1 VDKVTD
7 VVSSR
12 RYVYQVVIPE
22 KLAESKW
29 VEILKK
35 GDPVVLKPWDP
46 MGGKF
51 SLSLLL
57 NHMLLVLRLFFLL
70 FRLFQFSFGLS

>member
-1 VDKVTD
+1 MDRVVD

-57 NHMLLVLRLFFLL
+57 SHTLLILKPFFLL
-70 FRLFQFSFGLS
+70 FQLFQFSFGLS

>member
-1 VDKVTD
+1 M
-7 VVSSR
+7 VSSH

-57 NHMLLVLRLFFLL
+57 NHMLLVPKLLFLL
-70 FRLFQFSFGLS
+70 FQLF

>member
-1 VDKVTD
+1 MDKVTD

>member
-1 VDKVTD
+1 M
-7 VVSSR
+7 VSSR

-57 NHMLLVLRLFFLL
+57 NHTLLILNLFFLL

>member
-1 VDKVTD
+1 VDNVTD